1 MDNMV
6 VEMDKDGRATDN
18 DVVTADNMVIDMDN
32 IVVDM
37 DKDGEATDEHVDN
50 DLDNTEDKCMVD
62 EEKHSHPK
70 FDSIILSS
78 LADVKKSV
86 EDKSDLSHHDR
97 HSRSAGNFYRTKSR
111 RG

>member
-1 MDNMV
+1 
-6 VEMDKDGRATDN
+6 MDKDGRS
-18 DVVTADNMVIDMDN
+18 ADNEVEAMDNLVIDMDN
-32 IVVDM
+32 EVETMDNMVVDM

>member
-1 MDNMV
+1 MDNMVETMDNMV
-6 VEMDKDGRATDN
+6 VD
-18 DVVTADNMVIDMDN
+18 ADNMVVDADN
-32 IVVDM
+32 MVGDM

-97 HSRSAGNFYRTKSR
+97 HSRSAGNFYGTKSR